1 MENKGN
7 MSRMVADRITAVVL
21 ILVAL
26 GLWAQTGDLQYNGKV
41 FPILLAMLLIVLS
54 SIQFVQS
61 YLKKGPRPGKS
72 GEIEETREDWKYIF
86 FALPLIFAWIFLLDV
101 LGFVVTSVIFL
112 TILTVILDLRR
123 PTWRRTFSIVLI
135 YTTVAF
141 VFWLTFHKLL
151 LVPLP
156 TGYFI

>member
-1 MENKGN
+1 MF
-7 MSRMVADRITAVVL
+7 ADRIAAVIL

-26 GLWAQTGDLQYNGKV
+26 GFWSQTGDLQYNGKV
-41 FPILLAMLLIVLS
+41 FPILLAILLIALS

-61 YLKKGPRPGKS
+61 YLRKGPRPGKS
-72 GEIEETREDWKYIF
+72 GETDEMRGDWKYIF

-101 LGFVVTSVIFL
+101 LGFVVTGVIFL
-112 TILTVILDLRR
+112 TILTIILDLHR

-135 YTTVAF
+135 YSTVVF

>member
-1 MENKGN
+1 
-7 MSRMVADRITAVVL
+7 MVADRITAVVL

-26 GLWAQTGDLQYNGKV
+26 GFWAQTGDLQYNGKV
-41 FPILLAMLLIVLS
+41 FPVLLAILLIVLS

-61 YLKKGPRPGKS
+61 YRRKGPRPGKS
-72 GEIEETREDWKYIF
+72 NEIDETREDWKYIF

-112 TILTVILDLRR
+112 TILTIILDLHR
-123 PTWRRTFSIVLI
+123 PTWRRTFSIVLV
-135 YTTVAF
+135 YTTVVF

>member
-1 MENKGN
+1 
-7 MSRMVADRITAVVL
+7 MVADRIAAVIL

-26 GLWAQTGDLQYNGKV
+26 GFWAQTGDLQYNGKV
-41 FPILLAMLLIVLS
+41 FPILLAILLIALS
-54 SIQFVQS
+54 SVQFVQS
-61 YLKKGPRPGKS
+61 YLRKGPRPGKR
-72 GEIEETREDWKYIF
+72 GDWKYILF
-86 FALPLIFAWIFLLDV
+86 VLPLIFAWIFLLDV
-101 LGFVVTSVIFL
+101 LGFVVTGVIFL
-112 TILTVILDLRR
+112 TILTIILDLHR

-135 YTTVAF
+135 YSTVVF